1 MIPTTGPLCILF
13 PLPKQSFLSFPVAFW
28 LLYSFISD
36 ILSKEAFFDRIT
48 RNCSSFSRYWAFFFF
63 FLLHGTFFDLA
74 FIFFCFLV
82 YCLTSSL
89 EYKLHESRLFVF
101 LCAVA
106 SVLRVVS
113 GP

>member
-63 FLLHGTFFDLA
+63 SSFMALSLTWHLYFFA
-74 FIFFCFLV
+74 FWFIV
-82 YCLTSSL
+82 
-89 EYKLHESRLFVF
+89 
-101 LCAVA
+101 
-106 SVLRVVS
+106 
-113 GP
+113 